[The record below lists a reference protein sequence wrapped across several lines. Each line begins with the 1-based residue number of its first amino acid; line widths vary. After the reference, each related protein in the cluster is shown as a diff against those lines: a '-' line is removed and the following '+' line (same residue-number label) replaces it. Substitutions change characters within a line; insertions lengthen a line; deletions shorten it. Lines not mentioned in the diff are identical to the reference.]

1 MGGCACQVPAHESNA
16 AGGAGRRAGRGTLQR
31 PEPSPGGLS
40 PAGAG
45 LGHVP
50 AHTRGCSSV
59 TLLSDAPALAPR
71 CLRLGCPPACFHL
84 APVSPACP
92 APILHPTA
100 LLAQSP
106 PSLSAW
112 LGTVLFLA
120 SAAVIWHLN
129 VTRSLVAN
137 IYSSKIFKFQGL

>member
-1 MGGCACQVPAHESNA
+1 M
-16 AGGAGRRAGRGTLQR
+16 
-31 PEPSPGGLS
+31 PSPSPRELS
-40 PAGAG
+40 AASRGAG
-45 LGHVP
+45 LGAGGQALKLFTISKARTLTGCVVP
-50 AHTRGCSSV
+50 CRRRAGTRPCAPAGQLGG
-59 TLLSDAPALAPR
+59 LLSDAPALAPR
-71 CLRLGCPPACFHL
+71 CPRPGGPPARSRPT
-84 APVSPACP
+84 PVSP

-106 PSLSAW
+106 PSLPAW